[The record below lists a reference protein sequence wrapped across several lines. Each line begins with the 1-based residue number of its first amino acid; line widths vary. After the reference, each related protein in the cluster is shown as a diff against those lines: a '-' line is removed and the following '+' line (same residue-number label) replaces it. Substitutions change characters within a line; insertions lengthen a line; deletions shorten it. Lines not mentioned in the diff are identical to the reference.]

1 MKEQFKA
8 TRRQL
13 IESMKA
19 LRESRNALKGLKG
32 VSAKWDELTKQMDAT
47 QDKIDTLS
55 LALGY
60 PVKERVAN
68 ERNGKFEP
76 KGVVVA
82 RTLYSKPN
90 HCEQPTGRM
99 GRKHAAA
106 EVVPYKGRVVVGI
119 TESELPT
126 DAYGNIA
133 DLQCGNYLTLTK
145 ANPSK

>member
-32 VSAKWDELTKQMDAT
+32 VSAKWDELTKQMDTT
-47 QDKIDTLS
+47 QDKIDSLS

-60 PVKERVAN
+60 PVKERVVTK
-68 ERNGKFEP
+68 RDGKFKSP
-76 KGVVVA
+76 TINKGSLSCNNEWA
-82 RTLYSKPN
+82 KAIIYDGNRTIA
-90 HCEQPTGRM
+90 TGNT
-99 GRKHAAA
+99 
-106 EVVPYKGRVVVGI
+106 
-119 TESELPT
+119 TE
-126 DAYGNIA
+126 A
-133 DLQCGNYLTLTK
+133 QCGNYRTPTK